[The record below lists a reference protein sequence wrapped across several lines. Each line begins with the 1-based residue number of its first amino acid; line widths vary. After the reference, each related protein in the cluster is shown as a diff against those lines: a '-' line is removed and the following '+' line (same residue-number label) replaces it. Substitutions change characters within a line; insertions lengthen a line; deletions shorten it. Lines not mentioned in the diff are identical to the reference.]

1 MTAFDPTVFKPG
13 DVILLSYPFGQGAG
27 VRKRPALVVSSSAF
41 NQETGELVIAQIT
54 SRASASARAGDYN
67 LAEWREAK
75 LPRPALVRAPPGDS
89 GPLFGIA
96 PAGLFERGRL
106 SGSSGSPQS
115 SAGRMTGAGGVY
127 PPFIKWVRAGFGSC

>member
-27 VRKRPALVVSSSAF
+27 VSSSAF

-54 SRASASARAGDYN
+54 SRASAPARAGDYN

-75 LPRPALVRAPPGDS
+75 LPRPALVRA
-89 GPLFGIA
+89 
-96 PAGLFERGRL
+96 RL
-106 SGSSGSPQS
+106 ATLARSLVLPRLGSLSEADYQ
-115 SAGRMTGAGGVY
+115 GALAALKAQLDG
-127 PPFIKWVRAGFGSC
+127 